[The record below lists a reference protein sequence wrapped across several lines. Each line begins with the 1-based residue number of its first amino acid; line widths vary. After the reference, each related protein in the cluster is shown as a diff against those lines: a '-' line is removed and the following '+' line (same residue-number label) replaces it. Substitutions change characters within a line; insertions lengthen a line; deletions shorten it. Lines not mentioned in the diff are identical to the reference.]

1 VSTLGRALGPGKL
14 RLEQR
19 GSGRPLWTLDFKDAH
34 GRRRRQA
41 LSPDKRVAERMR
53 ADLIA
58 QRDLELAGLG
68 TVEGQS
74 RSLAEVRDLYLTHL
88 RATVGASQAT
98 NVAARLGKVLAALR
112 VPRVRDLRVIDLLRY
127 RAELVEAGKSN
138 RTANAHVGAVKA
150 MLNWV
155 VSAQLVAENPVE
167 SLKPLPMGE
176 AHQVHVR
183 RALSDEEIARFL
195 AAAEQDDADVAAYL
209 AAEKTIASGTKPRA
223 YAQRRRTPRVPQAL
237 LWRALVETG
246 ARWGELTQAT
256 WADLDAED
264 RTLRLRAATTKTR
277 RERVIPLRSE
287 LVAELLALRPV
298 HQRVRQRLVQ
308 PGDRIFLAP
317 EGRAWDAATTGAR
330 RIFRRILERA
340 GIARRD
346 SAGRFVDIHALRHT
360 AATVMIR
367 RGVPLAVAQRVL
379 GHVSPEMTAR
389 VYTHLEVEDLRVAV
403 AEAAPAAGGRAER
416 LVRVS

>member
-1 VSTLGRALGPGKL
+1 VSTLGRALGGGRL
-14 RLEQR
+14 RLSRR
-19 GSGRPLWTLDFKDAH
+19 GGRPLWVLDYKDAQ

-53 ADLIA
+53 VDLIA

-74 RSLAEVRDLYLTHL
+74 RPLVEIMDLYVADL
-88 RATVGASQAT
+88 RGRVGSSQAT

-112 VPRVRDLRVIDLLRY
+112 VPRVRDVRVIDLMRY

-150 MLNWV
+150 MLNWA

-167 SLKPLPMGE
+167 SLKPLPMSE

-183 RALSDEEIARFL
+183 RALSDEEIERFL
-195 AAAEQDDADVAAYL
+195 AAAEADDADVAAYL
-209 AAEKTIASGTKPRA
+209 AAEKTIASGTKA
-223 YAQRRRTPRVPQAL
+223 KDYALRRRTLRVPQAL
-237 LWRALVETG
+237 LWRALLETG

-256 WADLDAED
+256 WADLNAEN
-264 RTLRLRAATTKTR
+264 RTLTLRAATTKTR
-277 RERVIPLRSE
+277 RQRVIPLRGD
-287 LVAELLALRPV
+287 LVEALLALRPV

-308 PGDRIFLAP
+308 PGDRILLAP
-317 EGRAWDAATTGAR
+317 EGRPWDAATTGAR
-330 RIFRRILERA
+330 RIFRRVLDRS
-340 GIARRD
+340 GIVRRD
-346 SAGRFVDIHALRHT
+346 SAGRVVDIHALRHT
-360 AATVMIR
+360 AATVMVR

-389 VYTHLEVEDLRVAV
+389 VYTHLEVEDLRVAM
-403 AEAAPAAGGRAER
+403 AGAAPTAGGRSER
-416 LVRVS
+416 LVRAS